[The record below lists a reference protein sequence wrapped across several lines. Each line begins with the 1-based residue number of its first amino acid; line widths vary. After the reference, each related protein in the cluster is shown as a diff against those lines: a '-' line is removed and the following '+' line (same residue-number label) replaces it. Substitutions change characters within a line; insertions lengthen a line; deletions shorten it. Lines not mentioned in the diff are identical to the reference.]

1 MIDIF
6 QLYLSNKVEKPSVMN
21 LSVDGTKATISLQ
34 GIVYPEVGINA
45 MDLRNEI
52 EKAGDVETI
61 VFNINTPGG
70 SVFEGREVMDVI
82 RNTKAKTIAHIGS
95 LCASAGTSI
104 ALACDEVEMA
114 NGAHFMIHNAHG
126 IGSGDKSDLRKTADF
141 LEKVELSIIEDYTS
155 KTGKSA
161 EEIAAMMEEETW
173 MSASEALKNGF
184 IDRISSGKQGVS
196 NAWNLALYKNAP
208 KAQEPEIKEL
218 ENKEPDPVEEKPTG
232 ISATQHNTNALNLAL
247 SL

>member
-21 LSVDGTKATISLQ
+21 LSVDGNKATISLQ

-45 MDLRNEI
+45 MDVRNEI
-52 EKAGDVETI
+52 AKAGDVETI
-61 VFNINTPGG
+61 IFNINTPGG

-126 IGSGDKSDLRKTADF
+126 IGSGDKSDLRKAADF
-141 LEKVELSIIEDYTS
+141 LEKIEMSIIEDYTS
-155 KTGKSA
+155 KTGKDA
-161 EEIAAMMEEETW
+161 EEIASMMEEETW
-173 MSASEALKNGF
+173 MTASEALKNGF
-184 IDRISSGKQGVS
+184 IDRISSGKQGAS

-208 KAQEPEIKEL
+208 KVPEPENQIL
-218 ENKEPDPVEEKPTG
+218 ENQVPEPVEEKPEAV
-232 ISATQHNTNALNLAL
+232 SATQRNTNALKLVL
-247 SL
+247 I